1 MDFLQYAYQANKTI
15 GAKTLLGSAI
25 RALGKGWKVLIVDD
39 ENAQWK
45 QLAHFLQNS
54 TLLQIASSHNWRKII
69 YQEKYD
75 LVLSTQPIDHNDINA
90 HTMVIDQQPEFAKYD
105 LISQFHFSQN
115 KPKGVIAITGT
126 GKGKTT
132 TALGYAVEKMIHGY
146 RVALVQWFKEKA
158 QGDLT
163 WAINEHQFPK
173 LLQQPDQFVFYPTGL
188 GFFGSP
194 NMDRVAGE
202 EAYQQHRAKAYEG
215 LELARKLISSGEY
228 SCIVLDELIDT
239 VKEIA
244 QNIEYPLID
253 LSDVQKFLEWVIEQ
267 PIQVIVTGRRVSI
280 DWEKYAKTTIVID
293 EIKHPWSTAKKGAV
307 SGLDY

>member
-1 MDFLQYAYQANKTI
+1 MDFLHYSYQSDKTI
-15 GAKTLLGSAI
+15 GTKTLLGSAI
-25 RALGKGWKVLIVDD
+25 RALGKGWNVLIIDD

-45 QLAHFLQNS
+45 QLAHFLRNLTQLHVAS
-54 TLLQIASSHNWRKII
+54 TRNWRNILF
-69 YQEKYD
+69 QEKIN
-75 LVLSTQPIDHNDINA
+75 LLLSTEPIDFSDIKV
-90 HTMVIDQQPEFAKYD
+90 HTMVIDQQPELASYD
-105 LISQFHFSQN
+105 LISQFHIDQ
-115 KPKGVIAITGT
+115 KKQPGVIAITGT

-132 TALGYAVEKMIHGY
+132 TALGYAVEKMIYGDK
-146 RVALVQWFKEKA
+146 VAVIQWFKEKA
-158 QGDLT
+158 RGDLT

-173 LLQQPDQFVFYPTGL
+173 LLQQPNQFEFYPTGL

-215 LELARKLISSGEY
+215 LALARKLISSGEY
-228 SCIVLDELIDT
+228 SCIVLDELVDT

-253 LSDVQKFLEWVIEQ
+253 LSDVQTFLEWVIEQ
-267 PIQVIVTGRRVSI
+267 PLQVIVTGRRVSI
-280 DWEKYAKTTIVID
+280 DWEQYVKTSIVIN
-293 EIKHPWSTAKKGAV
+293 EIKHPWSTARKGAV